1 MHYGELKLKDI
12 ADGTGVRTS
21 LFVSGC
27 THRCRGCFQPQTWD
41 FSYGREYTPEVEQ
54 AVIDSLKPS
63 YVAGLTLLGGEPWE
77 PDNQRVLVGLL
88 RRVRAEAPGKTVW
101 SYSGYTWEELTG
113 ESRARCEVTD
123 EMLSLVDILVDGEF
137 VESKKDISLTFR
149 GSSNQRIID
158 VQASLASGRPVVLD
172 MDRRTRLAVRSGMR
186 PPRRPRGTRTSP
198 GPLGTCTPRP
208 WRR

>member
-12 ADGTGVRTS
+12 ADGIGVRTS

-198 GPLGTCTPRP
+198 GSLGTCTPRP

>member
-27 THRCRGCFQPQTWD
+27 THHCRGCFQPQTWD

-54 AVIDSLKPS
+54 MIIDSLKPS

-88 RRVRAEAPGKTVW
+88 RRVRSEVPGKTVW

-137 VESKKDISLTFR
+137 VESKKDIGLTFR

-158 VQASLASGRPVVLD
+158 VQASLRSGSPVVLD
-172 MDRRTRLAVRSGMR
+172 MDRRTRLAARSSMLQL
-186 PPRRPRGTRTSP
+186 RRPRGTRTSP
-198 GPLGTCTPRP
+198 VCPGTCIRHPS
-208 WRR
+208 RR

>member
-113 ESRARCEVTD
+113 KSRARCEVTD

-172 MDRRTRLAVRSGMR
+172 MDRRTRLAARSSRLR
-186 PPRRPRGTRTSP
+186 PPRPRGTRTSP
-198 GPLGTCTPRP
+198 GCLGTCTPRP

>member
-172 MDRRTRLAVRSGMR
+172 MDRRTRLAARSWMR
-186 PPRRPRGTRTSP
+186 PQRRPRGTRTSP
-198 GPLGTCTPRP
+198 GSLGTCIPRP

>member
-158 VQASLASGRPVVLD
+158 VQASLASGHPVVLD
-172 MDRRTRLAVRSGMR
+172 MDRRTRLAARSGMR
-186 PPRRPRGTRTSP
+186 PLRRPRGTRTSP
-198 GPLGTCTPRP
+198 GSLGTCTPHP